1 MTRAYISEY
10 GGLGANTDNVYAFGT
25 SCFYDSQGNLYVIG
39 AATYGNN
46 TGGDPSGSGFID
58 SLMLKYSPDG
68 TPLFHKTWW
77 DSENQNC
84 GATNVAIDIDSQD
97 HIVWLANNWG
107 GGGCFYG
114 VMDTNGNI
122 AQGGMDN
129 ANAGI
134 NQTWPTDIT
143 VNDTGAA
150 LISTN
155 FSINNPDSAG
165 HPGDVQSVPAVI
177 SIPDIINS
185 GIPGWTT
192 GIVVYNTDGS
202 LATGIFNA
210 VVIDSGG
217 YGTAIGNFVQDDIQ
231 HSLLVGFNPSGSVVW
246 QYQLDSNTNSG
257 QASACY
263 AESVALS
270 PDGYTYTIVTDKGTG
285 YLHLDKWETSPTS
298 ITNIWRATAT
308 SGGPGPLYGYDIDF
322 DSAGNPIVSGI
333 TTANPVSNGDAT
345 GYPEIVK
352 FDKTTGAM
360 IFANLAILGN
370 WDGGETIYDGSGD
383 PFTGHRCGAVY
394 QDRFAFSCMSVD
406 DLADPSTTYNPRVLT
421 MQVPTDGSQS
431 VTYTGGGPP
440 VGNYL
445 NFTTLLGAYAFSTGS
460 YTPVPTTFDVIDLTS
475 TIAANYMPMMAET
488 NATTINNYS
497 ETSLTLGTFG
507 TSTSVLTLRPGTT
520 YRPGVTLRG
529 NILAGY
535 SITLQASDFS
545 AGYSYNTATVQYPIP
560 LGTNGVDGFTVD
572 FSNIPPDPSDWI
584 YTAYSPYVATINS
597 QPVADFFNG
606 LVTAGILSSATEP
619 ALWSVTWAAGS
630 SIANGYAVMSG
641 VYVVNNSIFV
651 APVDTTVTGWNTSPP
666 NNGTTT
672 ALAGTFLFP
681 ATFRLVTPAINKGG
695 WC

>member
-39 AATYGNN
+39 SATYGNN
-46 TGGDPSGSGFID
+46 TGGAPSGSGNND

-77 DSENQNC
+77 DSDNQNC

-97 HIVWLANNWG
+97 RIVWLANNLG
-107 GGGCFYG
+107 NSGCFYG

-122 AQGGMDN
+122 TQGGTDQ

-143 VNDTGAA
+143 VNNTGAA

-155 FSINNPDSAG
+155 FQFTNPDVVG
-165 HPGDVQSVPAVI
+165 HFADVSNIPSVI
-177 SIPDIINS
+177 SIPDIITS
-185 GIPGWTT
+185 GTPGWTT
-192 GIVVYNTDGS
+192 GIVVYNADGS
-202 LATGIFNA
+202 LAYGIFNA

-217 YGTAIGNFVQDDIQ
+217 YGYAIGNFVHDGIQ
-231 HSLLVGFNPSGSVVW
+231 NSLLVGFNPSGAVIW
-246 QYQLDSNTNSG
+246 QYQLDSNTSAG
-257 QASACY
+257 QTSACY
-263 AESVALS
+263 AESVSLS
-270 PDGYTYTIVTDKGTG
+270 PDGYMYTIVTDKGTG
-285 YLHLDKWETSPTS
+285 NLYLDKWDTGPTS
-298 ITNIWRATAT
+298 ITNIWRTTAAT
-308 SGGPGPLYGYDIDF
+308 GGPGPLYGYDIDF

-333 TTANPVSNGDAT
+333 SASSTVSNGTAT
-345 GYPEIVK
+345 GYPTIVK
-352 FDKTTGAM
+352 FDKTSGAM

-370 WDGGETIYDGSGD
+370 WDGGETLWDGSTD

-394 QDRFAFSCMSVD
+394 QDRFAFSCMTVD
-406 DLADPSTTYNPRVLT
+406 DLTNTSTTYNPRVLT
-421 MQVPTDGSQS
+421 MQVPTNGSQS
-431 VTYTGGGPP
+431 VPYTSGPP

-445 NFTTLLGAYAFSTGS
+445 NFTTLLSSSFSTGS
-460 YTPVPTTFDVIDLTS
+460 YTPVPTTFDTVDLTS
-475 TIAANYMPMMAET
+475 YVAANHMPMMAET

-507 TSTSVLTLRPGTT
+507 TPVLTLRPGTT

-535 SITLQASDFS
+535 SITLQASDFTQ
-545 AGYSYNTATVQYPIP
+545 GYWYNTGTIQYPTV
-560 LGTNGVDGFTVD
+560 LGTNGRDGFTLD
-572 FSNIPPDPSDWI
+572 LSNIPPDNSNFI
-584 YTAYSPYVATINS
+584 YTAYNCYNVNINS
-597 QPVADFFNG
+597 QPIADFFNG
-606 LVTAGILSSATEP
+606 LVTASILSHAYQP
-619 ALWSVTWAAGS
+619 ALWHVTWAAGS
-630 SIANGYAVMSG
+630 SITSGYVIMSG
-641 VYVVNNSIFV
+641 TDNSSGGLYI

-666 NNGTTT
+666 NNNTTT

-681 ATFRLVTPAINKGG
+681 ATFRLVTPAINKSG

>member
-39 AATYGNN
+39 SATYGNN

-68 TPLFHKTWW
+68 TLLFHKTWW
-77 DSENQNC
+77 DSENQHC
-84 GATNVAIDIDSQD
+84 GATNVAIDIDNQD
-97 HIVWLANNWG
+97 RIVWLANSWG

-114 VMDTNGNI
+114 IMDTNGNI

-134 NQTWPTDIT
+134 NQTWPSDIT
-143 VNDTGAA
+143 VNNTGAA
-150 LISTN
+150 LISTS
-155 FSINNPDSAG
+155 FQINNPDSAG

-177 SIPDIINS
+177 SIPDIITS
-185 GIPGWTT
+185 GTPGWTT

-217 YGTAIGNFVQDDIQ
+217 YGTAIGNFIQDDIQ
-231 HSLLVGFNPSGSVVW
+231 HSLLVGFSPLGAVIW

-270 PDGYTYTIVTDKGTG
+270 PDGYTYTIVTDKHDGTL
-285 YLHLDKWETSPTS
+285 YLDKWEAGPLL
-298 ITNIWRATAT
+298 IGNIWRAAV
-308 SGGPGPLYGYDIDF
+308 SNSGPGPLYGYDIDF
-322 DSAGNPIVSGI
+322 DSTGNPIVSGI
-333 TTANPVSNGDAT
+333 CASGSAAGSAS
-345 GYPEIVK
+345 GYPAIVK
-352 FDKTTGAM
+352 FNKTTGAM
-360 IFANLAILGN
+360 IFYNLAILGN

-406 DLADPSTTYNPRVLT
+406 DLTDPSTTYNPRVLT

-431 VTYTGGGPP
+431 VTYVGGPP
-440 VGNYL
+440 IGNYL
-445 NFTTLLGAYAFSTGS
+445 NVTALCASACSTGS
-460 YTPVPTTFDVIDLTS
+460 YSPVPTTFDVIDLTS

-535 SITLQASDFS
+535 SITLQSSDFTQ
-545 AGYSYNTATVQYPIP
+545 GYWYNTGTIQYPMVF
-560 LGTNGVDGFTVD
+560 GTNGRDGFTLD
-572 FSNIPPDPSDWI
+572 LSNIPPDNSNFI
-584 YTAYSPYVATINS
+584 YTAYNCYNVNINS
-597 QPVADFFNG
+597 QPIADFFNG
-606 LVTAGILSSATEP
+606 LVTASILSSVSQP
-619 ALWSVTWAAGS
+619 ALWHVTWAAGS
-630 SIANGYAVMSG
+630 SITSGYVIMSG
-641 VYVVNNSIFV
+641 TQYSNGWLYI

-666 NNGTTT
+666 NNNTTT

>member
-39 AATYGNN
+39 SASYGNN
-46 TGGDPSGSGFID
+46 TGGDPSGSGNND

-97 HIVWLANNWG
+97 RIVWLANSWG
-107 GGGCFYG
+107 GSGCFYG
-114 VMDTNGNI
+114 IMDTNGNI
-122 AQGGMDN
+122 AQGGIDN

-165 HPGDVQSVPAVI
+165 HPGDVSNIPAVI
-177 SIPDIINS
+177 SIPDIITS
-185 GIPGWTT
+185 GTPGWTT
-192 GIVVYNTDGS
+192 GIVVYNADGS
-202 LATGIFNA
+202 LAFGIFNA

-217 YGTAIGNFVQDDIQ
+217 YGYAIGNFVHDGIQ
-231 HSLLVGFNPSGSVVW
+231 NSLLVGFNPSGAVIW
-246 QYQLDSNTNSG
+246 QYQLDSNTNTG
-257 QASACY
+257 QQNACY
-263 AESVALS
+263 AESVSLS
-270 PDGYTYTIVTDKGTG
+270 PDGYMYTIVTDKGTG
-285 YLHLDKWETSPTS
+285 NLYLDKWEAGPTS
-298 ITNIWRATAT
+298 IGNIWRAAAVGAMT
-308 SGGPGPLYGYDIDF
+308 PPLYGYDIDF

-333 TTANPVSNGDAT
+333 SATSTVSNGTAT
-345 GYPEIVK
+345 GFPTIVK
-352 FDKTTGAM
+352 FDKTSGAM
-360 IFANLAILGN
+360 IFYNLAILGN
-370 WDGGETIYDGSGD
+370 STGGETLWDGSTD

-440 VGNYL
+440 TGNYL
-445 NFTTLLGAYAFSTGS
+445 NCTALFASVCSTGS
-460 YTPVPTTFDVIDLTS
+460 YSPVPTTFDVIDLTS
-475 TIAANYMPMMAET
+475 TLAANYMPMMAET

-507 TSTSVLTLRPGTT
+507 TPVLTLRPGTT

-529 NILAGY
+529 N
-535 SITLQASDFS
+535 S
-545 AGYSYNTATVQYPIP
+545 
-560 LGTNGVDGFTVD
+560 
-572 FSNIPPDPSDWI
+572 
-584 YTAYSPYVATINS
+584 
-597 QPVADFFNG
+597 
-606 LVTAGILSSATEP
+606 
-619 ALWSVTWAAGS
+619 
-630 SIANGYAVMSG
+630 
-641 VYVVNNSIFV
+641 
-651 APVDTTVTGWNTSPP
+651 
-666 NNGTTT
+666 
-672 ALAGTFLFP
+672 
-681 ATFRLVTPAINKGG
+681 
-695 WC
+695 